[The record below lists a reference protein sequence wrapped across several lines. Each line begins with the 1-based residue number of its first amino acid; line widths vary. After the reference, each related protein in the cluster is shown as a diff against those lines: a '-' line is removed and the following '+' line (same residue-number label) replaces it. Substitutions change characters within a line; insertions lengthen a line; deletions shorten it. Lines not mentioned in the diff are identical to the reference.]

1 MGVQHEI
8 KTVDEQVTAERLVDT
23 IRGHSH
29 LTSVRST
36 EALVTTPNVGV
47 GRRSATISPV
57 APTDRQ
63 LDGLDRR
70 LLDLLAADGRATM
83 TDLGRLVGL
92 SRTAV
97 LARIQRLERV
107 GVIRGY
113 RADVVLPGPSPAAHR
128 ARVGLVIHTAD
139 VAAYVRRLRALPGV
153 SEVETVTGEYDLIL
167 LVTAPSAAELDTV
180 LDTVSS
186 WRETRRTTT
195 WVVLKRYT

>member
-1 MGVQHEI
+1 M
-8 KTVDEQVTAERLVDT
+8 
-23 IRGHSH
+23 S
-29 LTSVRST
+29 S
-36 EALVTTPNVGV
+36 
-47 GRRSATISPV
+47 V

-70 LLDLLAADGRATM
+70 LLELLGADGRATM

-97 LARIQRLERV
+97 LARVQRLERD

-113 RADVVLPGPSPAAHR
+113 RADVALPGPPQAAHR
-128 ARVGLVIHTAD
+128 ARVGLVIQTAD
-139 VAAYVRRLRALPGV
+139 VAAYVRRLSALPGV
-153 SEVETVTGEYDLIL
+153 SEIETVAGEYDLIL
-167 LVTAPSAAELDTV
+167 QVTAPSAAELDAV

-186 WRETRRTTT
+186 WRETKRTTT